1 MSGFRRTASVAAS
14 LVNLVSYGTLASETS
29 PPSSIQTPPQ
39 RTQTQSQQ
47 GSTPRARLPDQWH
60 SVSDVVTIP
69 SSLTGKSKVP
79 PPRHFKPRNE
89 DEESDG
95 PPFPLV
101 SHFFEWSV
109 EYFREPQ
116 MKPSEAD
123 EPGSTDYNQRL
134 WRRNRNDQI
143 IAKTQPQKEMAGSNR
158 WDKPR
163 AVISNG
169 SQPNKM
175 CFHQFEDH
183 LVVTDDKDVVRVWD
197 WRRSKLLNRFS
208 NGNPAG
214 SKMTEVRLINE
225 DDMALLMTGSS
236 DGVVK
241 LWRHYE
247 TQMEKGGNGVEL
259 VTAFRAL
266 NELITTDKKKSPGL
280 VFDWQQSRGLVLVAG
295 DVRVIRIWNAGTEIC
310 TAVCISLL

>member
-1 MSGFRRTASVAAS
+1 MAAS
-14 LVNLVSYGTLASETS
+14 LVNLVAYGAPSTEHS
-29 PPSSIQTPPQ
+29 PPSTIHTPQ
-39 RTQTQSQQ
+39 RSQTHHERN
-47 GSTPRARLPDQWH
+47 STPRARLPDEWH
-60 SVSDVVTIP
+60 SVSDVMLIP

-79 PPRHFKPRNE
+79 PPRHFKQRNE
-89 DEESDG
+89 SEEVDG

-101 SHFFEWSV
+101 SHFFDWSI

-123 EPGSTDYNQRL
+123 EPGSTDYNERL

-143 IAKTQPQKEMAGSNR
+143 IAKTQPQKEVAGSNR

-163 AVISNG
+163 AVITNG
-169 SQPNKM
+169 SQPIKM

-183 LVVTDDKDVVRVWD
+183 LVVTDDRDGVRIWD
-197 WRRSKLLNRFS
+197 WRKSKLLNRFS
-208 NGNPAG
+208 NGNPFG
-214 SKMTEVRLINE
+214 SKMTEVKLINE

-236 DGVVK
+236 DGVIK

-247 TQMEKGGNGVEL
+247 KPMKDGENSVEL
-259 VTAFRAL
+259 VTSFRAL
-266 NELITTDKKKSPGL
+266 NELVPTDKKSPGL
-280 VFDWQQSRGLVLVAG
+280 VFDWQQSRGLILVAG

-310 TAVCISLL
+310 TAVSSGLPA